1 MTASTKMDWML
12 KQWILVMEGLSV
24 WQKVASVHLTHS
36 NKLVM
41 IRKKWYL
48 VRKTTDHCFYMPQN
62 ERTQLKEG
70 ELFLSWEFKNWRW
83 DLYLQRTFCCWCEKE
98 NILIQGWGSSSIE
111 APQILHACKGIAKCI
126 WNLRKNWCER
136 WNNQIWDSYYPQK
149 SFTLQEQC
157 NFTGHVHMLCRTH
170 NIIWREW
177 GISSST
183 VRVLVE
189 EVPISRGEWIQDVLA
204 ANPTIPKER
213 LRIPDIV
220 GIAERYNIL
229 TTKEYGRV
237 WLRHG

>member
-1 MTASTKMDWML
+1 MTASAKMDWML

-62 ERTQLKEG
+62 ERTRLKEG

-111 APQILHACKGIAKCI
+111 APQILHASKGIA
-126 WNLRKNWCER
+126 LVRKIFAKIDASVETIKFGIR
-136 WNNQIWDSYYPQK
+136 TIRRSRLLYKNNAISLGTFICSAEHIT
-149 SFTLQEQC
+149 SFGE
-157 NFTGHVHMLCRTH
+157 
-170 NIIWREW
+170 
-177 GISSST
+177 S
-183 VRVLVE
+183 E
-189 EVPISRGEWIQDVLA
+189 EFHHLP
-204 ANPTIPKER
+204 
-213 LRIPDIV
+213 
-220 GIAERYNIL
+220 Y
-229 TTKEYGRV
+229 
-237 WLRHG
+237 